1 MQDLKLH
8 LKSLGWKKSL
18 GGLRRNQKCT
28 KFGHFFNSSQRSTI
42 FIFLK
47 KAKNLFTSLSHIQYP
62 HYKTFFYTQAFGP
75 RELKPQ
81 CHVEKRFSKRFCKNI
96 QGIKIQLNKSI
107 QRSECK
113 YRMGQGYIQYNPP
126 HVVSYLGFICTRQRL
141 SKLPSFCCLHD
152 TIDVKSE
159 TWGPHVDYVT
169 SNVETI
175 AFDVSPAMVSHLT
188 SYYRRWCVGRKLRY
202 FSIFLVTKMKF
213 TEN

>member
-1 MQDLKLH
+1 MIYN
-8 LKSLGWKKSL
+8 
-18 GGLRRNQKCT
+18 RY
-28 KFGHFFNSSQRSTI
+28 
-42 FIFLK
+42 
-47 KAKNLFTSLSHIQYP
+47 ANLTSVDTP
-62 HYKTFFYTQAFGP
+62 AFG
-75 RELKPQ
+75 LQPQ
-81 CHVEKRFSKRFCKNI
+81 CHVEKRFLKRFCKNI

-126 HVVSYLGFICTRQRL
+126 HVVSYLGSICTRQRL

-188 SYYRRWCVGRKLRY
+188 SYHHGCAWDANWYIFQ
-202 FSIFLVTKMKF
+202 FSLSQK
-213 TEN
+213 

>member
-1 MQDLKLH
+1 MKL
-8 LKSLGWKKSL
+8 L
-18 GGLRRNQKCT
+18 T
-28 KFGHFFNSSQRSTI
+28 KLDNCDFVSKIT
-42 FIFLK
+42 
-47 KAKNLFTSLSHIQYP
+47 P
-62 HYKTFFYTQAFGP
+62 AFG
-75 RELKPQ
+75 LQPQ
-81 CHVEKRFSKRFCKNI
+81 CHVEKRFLKRFCKNI

-169 SNVETI
+169 SNVE
-175 AFDVSPAMVSHLT
+175 ANALDVSPAMVSHLT
-188 SYYRRWCVGRKLRY
+188 SYYHGRAWDANWYIFQFSLSQKWSLRK
-202 FSIFLVTKMKF
+202 IKAVTGKS
-213 TEN
+213 EIYVI